1 MTPASLLNYIEEF
14 VVRWGGTTMPRVLVA
29 FVGLLI
35 CVGVLIALWERR
47 IRVISLVAG
56 LLLGLFLIL
65 VAVDPRILQFLVE
78 TSFIARIRFLMVFLS
93 FLVVVITLEAIRR
106 SHLQERYAI
115 LWITTGLLILL
126 AAFFP
131 QILNLF
137 TIILGTQYVTSV
149 VGIVFVFLL
158 LIVFHF
164 SIALSGIQ
172 KKQYQ
177 IAQRYAILEIRV
189 RELAAD
195 LVDLKKQVNGSEE
208 ILPTEL
214 LGTASTHPIDPE
226 ISVRPSADSRKP
238 AGLFNWRD
246 GIALASYGIILVASL
261 SVLIVGIYTPQAMVG
276 DEVTHYYMLTTQAE
290 NLSQPNFVAKIP
302 TGWGEVEKRHYPHSF
317 FWHYGGALLYRWTGG
332 SFFAVQ
338 LYQALFW
345 LQFLV
350 VAYLLAR
357 LLLGGQTMAVVLY
370 MLVLAT
376 LPVSLI
382 FSVTFYQDIPMV
394 AQVLTAFYLL
404 HRRRWFF
411 ATLFMG
417 LAIAMKVTALLFI
430 PPFLLFLAVWQYRVN
445 RAVRMIFAVCVAM
458 AVLSAFTWGISWSL
472 SHYAKAGFYPV
483 QQFHKMYS
491 KMQGFFGLKQLTDI
505 PLLPAPVAAPSTRE
519 KKDPSPVIVPSS
531 QGKKDAVTPYE
542 VEIIANHPGDLR
554 IPENFIVYGG
564 GVLWLVVFVGGL
576 SIGITKCRRRRSQ
589 YGSLESP
596 WWFVG
601 VGIWFM
607 ILTAYL
613 LRTAPDARFF
623 LPGIPFI
630 LLPFAEGFSRLPR
643 FKILL
648 CVITALAIL
657 QGGQVLKKTY
667 DLRHLSKGVEEG
679 IAFLQATPL
688 NRPGIFM
695 YPEGSY
701 RLFPY
706 KHDWYLHYQ
715 LRNFWRGDNDLRIRM
730 LQESGIGAVVIKKY
744 LIADVD
750 DAITNLGV
758 YPTYFVRDLEKDRR
772 FRKLFENRDVVIFRV
787 P

>member
-1 MTPASLLNYIEEF
+1 MTPATLLNYLEEF
-14 VVRWGGTTMPRVLVA
+14 VVRWGGTTMPRVLLA

-47 IRVISLVAG
+47 IRVISLVIG
-56 LLLGLFLIL
+56 LLMGLFLIL
-65 VAVDPRILQFLVE
+65 AAVDPRVIQFLVE

-137 TIILGTQYVTSV
+137 TIFLGTQYVTSV

-172 KKQYQ
+172 KRQYQ
-177 IAQRYAILEIRV
+177 IAQRCALLEIRV

-195 LVDLKKQVNGSEE
+195 LADFKNRINGGEE
-208 ILPTEL
+208 TLPPVPL
-214 LGTASTHPIDPE
+214 RIASTNPTDPKN
-226 ISVRPSADSRKP
+226 VAKPLADSRQT
-238 AGLFNWRD
+238 GGFLHWRD
-246 GIALASYGIILVASL
+246 GVALASYGIVLVAFL

-290 NLSQPNFVAKIP
+290 YLSEPNFFARIP
-302 TGWGEVEKRHYPHSF
+302 TGWGEVEQRRYPHSF

-357 LLLGGQTMAVVLY
+357 SLLGRQAKAVVLY

-376 LPVSLI
+376 LPVCLI
-382 FSVTFYQDIPMV
+382 FSVTFYQDVPMA

-404 HRRRWFF
+404 HRRRWFW

-417 LAIAMKVTALLFI
+417 LAIGMKITALLFI
-430 PPFLLFLAVWQYRVN
+430 PPFLLFLTVWEYRDN
-445 RAVRMIFAVCVAM
+445 RSVRMIFAACVAM
-458 AVLSAFTWGISWSL
+458 AVLGAFTWGISWSL
-472 SHYAKAGFYPV
+472 SRYAQAGFYPV
-483 QQFHKMYS
+483 EQINKIYG
-491 KMQGFFGLKQLTDI
+491 KMQGFFVSKQSSDVAV
-505 PLLPAPVAAPSTRE
+505 PPAPVVAPLSRGKKDAAPVPVPSSRE
-519 KKDPSPVIVPSS
+519 KK
-531 QGKKDAVTPYE
+531 GAVTPYE

-554 IPENFIVYGG
+554 IPENYIVYGG
-564 GVLWLVVFVGGL
+564 GVLWLVLIVGGL
-576 SIGITKCRRRRSQ
+576 SIGIKKFRRRSQ
-589 YGSLESP
+589 DESLESP

-601 VGIWFM
+601 IGVWFM
-607 ILTAYL
+607 IMTAYF

-623 LPGIPFI
+623 LPGVPFL

-648 CVITALAIL
+648 CVIAALAIL

-667 DLRHLSKGVEEG
+667 DLRHLSKGLEEG

-688 NRPGIFM
+688 NPPRIFM
-695 YPEGSY
+695 YPEGNY

-706 KHDWYLHYQ
+706 GHNWYLDYQ
-715 LRNFWRGDNDLRIRM
+715 LRHFWRGDNDMRIRM
-730 LQESGIGAVVIKKY
+730 LRQFGIGAVVIKKH

-758 YPTYFVRDLEKDRR
+758 YPIYFVRDLEKDSR
-772 FRKLFENRDVVIFRV
+772 FKKLFENSDVVIFRT

>member
-1 MTPASLLNYIEEF
+1 MTPLTLLNSLEEF
-14 VVRWGGTTMPRVLVA
+14 VVHWGGTTIPRVMVA
-29 FVGLLI
+29 FIGILI

-47 IRVISLVAG
+47 IRVISLVMG

-65 VAVDPRILQFLVE
+65 AAVDPQVLQFLIG
-78 TSFIARIRFLMVFLS
+78 TSFIARIRFLMMVLS

-131 QILNLF
+131 HILNLF
-137 TIILGTQYVTSV
+137 TIFLGTQYVTSV
-149 VGIVFVFLL
+149 VGIVFTFLL

-164 SIALSGIQ
+164 SISLSGIQ
-172 KKQYQ
+172 KKQSQ
-177 IAQRYAILEIRV
+177 IAQHCALLEIRV
-189 RELAAD
+189 RELASD
-195 LVDLKKQVNGSEE
+195 LADLKKHADGGEE
-208 ILPTEL
+208 TSPPEPLGIVSTNPT
-214 LGTASTHPIDPE
+214 DPKN
-226 ISVRPSADSRKP
+226 IAKPLAAFRPT
-238 AGLFNWRD
+238 GGFLNWRD
-246 GIALASYGIILVASL
+246 GITLASYGIILVAFL
-261 SVLIVGIYTPQAMVG
+261 SVLIVGIYTPQAMIG

-290 NLSQPNFVAKIP
+290 YLSQPNFFAKIP
-302 TGWGEVEKRHYPHSF
+302 TGWGEIEQRRYPHSC
-317 FWHYGGALLYRWTGG
+317 FWHYGGALLYRLTGG

-357 LLLGGQTMAVVLY
+357 SLLGRQVRAVVLY

-376 LPVSLI
+376 LPVCLI
-382 FSVTFYQDIPMV
+382 FSVTFYQDVPMA

-404 HRRRWFF
+404 HRRRWFW

-417 LAIAMKVTALLFI
+417 LAVAMKVTALLFI
-430 PPFLLFLAVWQYRVN
+430 PPFLLCLAVWEYRAHRV
-445 RAVRMIFAVCVAM
+445 ARMIFAVCVAM
-458 AVLSAFTWGISWSL
+458 AVLGAFTWGISWSL
-472 SHYAKAGFYPV
+472 RQYAQAGFYPV
-483 QQFHKMYS
+483 EQIHKAYT
-491 KMQGFFGLKQLTDI
+491 KIQKAFTPEQTVPI
-505 PLLPAPVAAPSTRE
+505 A
-519 KKDPSPVIVPSS
+519 VPSS
-531 QGKKDAVTPYE
+531 MGKKEVVTPYE

-564 GVLWLVVFVGGL
+564 GILWLVVFVGGL
-576 SIGITKCRRRRSQ
+576 SVGINKYRRRSQ
-589 YGSLESP
+589 DESFESP
-596 WWFVG
+596 WWVAGVG
-601 VGIWFM
+601 VWFM
-607 ILTAYL
+607 ILTAFL

-623 LPGIPFI
+623 LPGIPFL

-643 FKILL
+643 YKTLL

-667 DLRHLSKGVEEG
+667 DLRHLSKGLGEG
-679 IAFLQATPL
+679 IVFLQATPL
-688 NRPGIFM
+688 NPPRIFM
-695 YPEGSY
+695 YPEGNY

-706 KHDWYLHYQ
+706 RHDWYLNYR
-715 LRNFWRGDNDLRIRM
+715 LREFWKGDNDMRIKMLR
-730 LQESGIGAVVIKKY
+730 QFGIGAVVIKKH

-750 DAITNLGV
+750 EAITNLGV

-772 FRKLFENRDVVIFRV
+772 FRKLFENGDMVIYRV
-787 P
+787 PKS